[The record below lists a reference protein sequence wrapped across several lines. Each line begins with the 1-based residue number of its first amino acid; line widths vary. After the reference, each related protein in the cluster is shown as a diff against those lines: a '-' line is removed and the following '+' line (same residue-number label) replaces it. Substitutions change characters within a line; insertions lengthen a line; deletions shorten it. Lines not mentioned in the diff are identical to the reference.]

1 MRHEVHASF
10 IDFVVL
16 NSDRLERPT
25 QTQTALKHG
34 LKLGPSH
41 KVPIQI
47 QMVKQRWHNAKDGF
61 DSLADAKG
69 QYFVFKYQ
77 SVVMDPV
84 QVRET

>member
-1 MRHEVHASF
+1 
-10 IDFVVL
+10 
-16 NSDRLERPT
+16 
-25 QTQTALKHG
+25 
-34 LKLGPSH
+34 
-41 KVPIQI
+41 
-47 QMVKQRWHNAKDGF
+47 MVKQRWHNAKDGF